1 MADKTITI
9 SSITS
14 YYNSGTNSASGTGTS
29 SGYSTSVGAKDEAK
43 RVAETAATT
52 IGGGTPGSG
61 GSSSTS
67 SLRFGSDYGGPNAT
81 YGTPKAMMTDTGNW
95 SGSCSWSST
104 RTSTMYQAKLS
115 FTLPTGITA
124 ANISSA
130 KLTFKATPNSTS
142 SYTFSICAPKSSNL
156 TQFYKYSDTS
166 SAIDTS
172 KYINFTST
180 TSGNEQTFT
189 DINITNIFKQCI
201 TNKQGWIVIMIR
213 RDTPEG
219 TRYMTINNSS
229 NNQPTITYTTSY
241 TKCGAPT
248 TVSSNV
254 SIQKPNGAV
263 SISWS
268 GATAGDNNPISGY
281 RGYYKAGSAPTIST
295 TTYVDVSSSPYSF
308 TIPSGAT
315 RGATYYF
322 KVATKGSAGGD
333 YQYSDIST
341 AQATVKVNQ
350 LPGAPSITDIT
361 ATRFKSTGGTVT
373 FTISPGTDPDTGQT
387 LQVWY
392 NTDNTS
398 WSGSNCKQVPSNGKL
413 TTPILTATT
422 TYYFRTWD
430 GLEYSPN
437 NNSGKVSQTITK
449 NTKPTIDSVS
459 MTAYNNTTYQPT
471 ITIQGSEKQYVKN
484 INGSVTASSSSGSI
498 SNYYWKLQ
506 VWKRTSTSAA
516 PVWSGGNSIGT
527 TTSSTI
533 TNKDVTN
540 YKATF
545 GTAYRL
551 AVIVEDDIGEQST
564 EAYSSTIF
572 GIPPVPTITAIYNR
586 NSTSNAPNTNS
597 YHFNNGLRIVYS
609 GINEGVTRTVEYDSG
624 STGYKFSNPRTITS
638 TYTSSSS
645 SYYSSIT
652 DASSLARGT
661 TYYFRVKYTLSS
673 NATYGITYATINS
686 PYRYSDEYQTSSKGY
701 TRAADITPKN
711 ITVTKQNGTEIKP
724 YTQSL
729 LNFTFKNQPAAWKNE
744 NDVSTQYT
752 DIYKMRFKYTPP
764 GASNPNYFPT
774 SSSQSLTIPQC
785 SNPNTQVIGTIDLSS
800 ILTSNWQTLL
810 GLSSAPNASY
820 KITLEITATNTFGT
834 TFPET
839 TTTENTVTFTVN
851 FVEEIGSIGTPT
863 LKIKTDSST
872 YTTIPSGYNYA
883 EKQSGKTVLDRY
895 HIFQGQILQLSLINT
910 TCYANQA
917 ATIYFMQRSPNEDII
932 LKSTTIAASDWTHV
946 STSGTSPRWR
956 LNSAKTINY
965 TVPANTVATYSS
977 NERNYFVKVVLTSTG
992 KQKTSLD
999 EGENNGNLNSC
1010 FHMRFAPSSI
1020 NFKITG
1026 VVQTDSE
1033 STTERAQTWS
1043 CKDWGGLTSATRYSV
1058 GYSSIKVKPAY
1069 CITSDGTYTEASS
1082 YTTLKASSSSSAPA
1096 ETGSVSFDI
1105 HGVTGDIIY
1114 LGSRVQVKL
1123 DYQPVVAPGSTA
1135 TTPIP
1140 INSENSGSLI
1150 YTLDL
1155 KKNQFVYYRE
1165 TPNLLYGKNFFVM
1178 NGTAPRS
1185 ESNMLLEIKNTNTRN
1200 TIYIGNG
1207 TTAGTLEI
1215 NSTDGLIIDCGSW

>member
-9 SSITS
+9 SSIVS
-14 YYNSGTNSASGTGTS
+14 YYNSGTNTENGTS
-29 SGYSTSVGAKDEAK
+29 SVTGYINSMGAKADAKNEA
-43 RVAETAATT
+43 VNAANH
-52 IGGGTPGSG
+52 IGAGTPSSG

-67 SLRFGSDYGGPNAT
+67 TLRFGSDYGGVSASYSNPGAAIN
-81 YGTPKAMMTDTGNW
+81 PDEGNFDGWCVW
-95 SGSCSWSST
+95 SAS

-115 FTLPTGITA
+115 FTLPTGVTA

-130 KLTFKATPNSTS
+130 KLTFKATPNDTS
-142 SYTFSICAPKSSNL
+142 EYTFSICAPKSSNL
-156 TQFYKYSDTS
+156 TQFYKYSDTN

-172 KYINFTST
+172 KYVNFKRTGTAS
-180 TSGNEQTFT
+180 EQTFT
-189 DINITNIFKQCI
+189 DIDITNIFKQCI

-229 NNQPTITYTTSY
+229 NNKPTITYTTSY

-248 TVSSNV
+248 AVSSNV
-254 SIQKPNGAV
+254 SIQKPNGTV

-268 GATAGDNNPISGY
+268 GATAGDNNTISGY
-281 RGYYKAGSAPTIST
+281 RVYYKTGSAPTIST

-350 LPGAPSITDIT
+350 LPGAPSITEIT
-361 ATRFKSTGGTVT
+361 ATRFKSTGGAVT

-437 NNSGKVSQTITK
+437 DNSGKISQEITK
-449 NTKPTIDSVS
+449 NTKPTIKSVS

-471 ITIQGSEKQYVKN
+471 ITIQNDGKSYVKN
-484 INGSVTASSSSGSI
+484 INGSVTVGSSSGSI
-498 SNYYWKLQ
+498 SKYYWKLQ
-506 VWKRTSTSAA
+506 VWKRTSTSAE

-551 AVIVEDDIGEQST
+551 AVIIEDDIGEQST

-572 GIPPVPTITAIYNR
+572 GIPPVPTITAIYNY
-586 NSTSNAPNTNS
+586 NGGSNYSNTNPS
-597 YHFNNGLRIVYS
+597 HFNNGMRIVYS
-609 GINEGVTRTVEYDSG
+609 ETNTGVTRTVEYDSG
-624 STGYKFSNPRTITS
+624 STGYKFSNPRTV
-638 TYTSSSS
+638 TSSYNSS
-645 SYYSSIT
+645 SYYSSVSGVT
-652 DASSLARGT
+652 SLPRGT

-686 PYRYSDEYQTSSKGY
+686 SYYYNSSYSTSSKGY
-701 TRAADITPKN
+701 TRSLDITPKN

-744 NDVSTQYT
+744 NDVSTDYKS
-752 DIYKMRFKYTPP
+752 IYKMRFKYTPS
-764 GASNPNYFPT
+764 GASTPNYFPT
-774 SSSQSLTIPQC
+774 DSTKSLTIPSC
-785 SNPNTQVIGTIDLSS
+785 SNSSTQVTGTIDLSS

-820 KITLEITATNTFGT
+820 KIILEITAANTFGT

-839 TTTENTVTFTVN
+839 TTTDNTATFTAN
-851 FVEEIGSIGTPT
+851 FVEGIVSVGTPT
-863 LKIKTDSST
+863 LQIKTDSST
-872 YTTIPSGYNYA
+872 FTTIPSGYNYI
-883 EKQSGKTVLDRY
+883 ENQSGKDVDNRY
-895 HIFQGQILQLSLINT
+895 HIFEGQTLRLSLSGI
-910 TCYANQA
+910 TCYANQMGN
-917 ATIYFMQRSPNEDII
+917 IYFMNG
-932 LKSTTIAASDWTHV
+932 STSLGSIAIAASDWTAP
-946 STSGTSPRWR
+946 SGTSRIYT
-956 LNSAKTINY
+956 LKSAKTIEY
-965 TVPANTVATYSS
+965 VVPANTVRTYSS
-977 NERNYFVKVVLTSTG
+977 NVRNYSVKVTLANKNSKLSTDSD
-992 KQKTSLD
+992 QS
-999 EGENNGNLNSC
+999 NGNLNTC
-1010 FHMRFAPSSI
+1010 FHMPFSPDSI

-1026 VVQTDSE
+1026 VSDDEKS
-1033 STTERAQTWS
+1033 QTWS
-1043 CKDWGGLTSATRYSV
+1043 CTDWGGLSSGTRYSV
-1058 GYSSIKVKPAY
+1058 GYSSIKVKSAY
-1069 CITSDGTYTEASS
+1069 CTTATGTYTEGS
-1082 YTTLKASSSSSAPA
+1082 YTTLKASSSASAPA
-1096 ETGSVSFDI
+1096 SSGSVSLVI
-1105 HGVTGDIIY
+1105 NKVTQDIIY
-1114 LGSRVQVKL
+1114 LGSRVQVTL

-1135 TTPIP
+1135 TTPFP
-1140 INSENSGSLI
+1140 VNSQNSGSRT
-1150 YTLDL
+1150 YTLGI
-1155 KKNQFVYYRE
+1155 KKNQFTYYRE
-1165 TPNLLYGKNFFVM
+1165 TPNLLYGKNFFVL
-1178 NGTAPRS
+1178 NQNLPKDGRT
-1185 ESNMLLEIKNTNTRN
+1185 NQLLEIFPAEYKSGSSILKRN
-1200 TIYIGNG
+1200 TIYFGTDNTSKFVIDENGN
-1207 TTAGTLEI
+1207 LVV
-1215 NSTDGLIIDCGSW
+1215 DCGSW